1 VILRPAEVVAV
12 DRATGR
18 GAGALT
24 DPEPIQ
30 HMYREFSGLGRY
42 EVCVIDSSRQSPEQ
56 RADAV
61 MSAVRE
67 RRMVVLAE

>member
-1 VILRPAEVVAV
+1 
-12 DRATGR
+12 
-18 GAGALT
+18 
-24 DPEPIQ
+24 
-30 HMYREFSGLGRY
+30 MYREFSGLGRY